1 MRIYYKECFI
11 EDIYHFDALD
21 VLEGLKIGDTVCLYY
36 ADEDPCYKGS
46 FCKDPF
52 CKDPFCKDPFCKDPR
67 CKDPHYKERIM
78 VKTSG
83 DEEKILGA
91 LSIED
96 SKSMLPFL
104 KNKWKDLFSG
114 QVCFADKTKKGENNR
129 IEIVI
134 YINENR

>member
-21 VLEGLKIGDTVCLYY
+21 VLEGLKIGDTVCLFY
-36 ADEDPCYKGS
+36 ADEDPCYKG
-46 FCKDPF
+46 
-52 CKDPFCKDPFCKDPR
+52 PFCKDPR

-134 YINENR
+134 YINENK

>member
-21 VLEGLKIGDTVCLYY
+21 VLEGLKIGDTVCLFY
-36 ADEDPCYKGS
+36 ADEDPCYKG
-46 FCKDPF
+46 
-52 CKDPFCKDPFCKDPR
+52 PFCKDPR

-83 DEEKILGA
+83 DAEKILGA

>member
-21 VLEGLKIGDTVCLYY
+21 VLEGLKIGDTVCLFY
-36 ADEDPCYKGS
+36 ADEDPCYKDS
-46 FCKDPF
+46 FCKDP
-52 CKDPFCKDPFCKDPR
+52 R
-67 CKDPHYKERIM
+67 YKERIM

-83 DEEKILGA
+83 NEEKILGA

-104 KNKWKDLFSG
+104 KNKWKDLFSA
-114 QVCFADKTKKGENNR
+114 QICFADKTKKGENNR

-134 YINENR
+134 YINENK

>member
-1 MRIYYKECFI
+1 MRICYKECFI

-21 VLEGLKIGDTVCLYY
+21 VLEGLKIGDTVCLFY

-46 FCKDPF
+46 
-52 CKDPFCKDPFCKDPR
+52 FCKDPR

-104 KNKWKDLFSG
+104 KNKWEDLFSG

-134 YINENR
+134 YINENK

>member
-21 VLEGLKIGDTVCLYY
+21 VLEGLKIGDTVCLFY

-46 FCKDPF
+46 FCKGSF
-52 CKDPFCKDPFCKDPR
+52 

>member
-21 VLEGLKIGDTVCLYY
+21 VLEGLKIGDTVCLFY
-36 ADEDPCYKGS
+36 ADENPC
-46 FCKDPF
+46 
-52 CKDPFCKDPFCKDPR
+52 
-67 CKDPHYKERIM
+67 YKERIM
-78 VKTSG
+78 VKTSEN
-83 DEEKILGA
+83 EEKILGA

-104 KNKWKDLFSG
+104 RNNWKGLFSA
-114 QVCFADKTKKGENNR
+114 QICFADKTKKGENNR

-134 YINENR
+134 YINENK

>member
-21 VLEGLKIGDTVCLYY
+21 VLEGLKIGDTVCLFY
-36 ADEDPCYKGS
+36 ADEDSCYKG
-46 FCKDPF
+46 
-52 CKDPFCKDPFCKDPR
+52 PFCKDPR

-78 VKTSG
+78 IKTSG
-83 DEEKILGA
+83 DQEKILGA

-134 YINENR
+134 YINENK

>member
-21 VLEGLKIGDTVCLYY
+21 VLEGLKIGDTVCLFY
-36 ADEDPCYKGS
+36 ADEDSCY
-46 FCKDPF
+46 
-52 CKDPFCKDPFCKDPR
+52 KDPFCKDPR
-67 CKDPHYKERIM
+67 YKEPRYKERIM

-134 YINENR
+134 YINENK

>member
-21 VLEGLKIGDTVCLYY
+21 VLEGLKIGDTVCLFY
-36 ADEDPCYKGS
+36 ADEDPCYKDS
-46 FCKDPF
+46 
-52 CKDPFCKDPFCKDPR
+52 FCKDPR
-67 CKDPHYKERIM
+67 CKDPRYKERIM

-83 DEEKILGA
+83 NEEKILGA

-104 KNKWKDLFSG
+104 KNKWKELFSG

-134 YINENR
+134 YINEKESQKDSKHSN

>member
-21 VLEGLKIGDTVCLYY
+21 VLEGLKIGDTVCLFY
-36 ADEDPCYKGS
+36 ADEDPCYKG
-46 FCKDPF
+46 
-52 CKDPFCKDPFCKDPR
+52 PFCKDPR

-83 DEEKILGA
+83 DAEKILGA

-134 YINENR
+134 YINENK

>member
-21 VLEGLKIGDTVCLYY
+21 VLEGLKIGDTVCLFY
-36 ADEDPCYKGS
+36 ADEDPCYKG
-46 FCKDPF
+46 
-52 CKDPFCKDPFCKDPR
+52 PFCKDPR

>member
-21 VLEGLKIGDTVCLYY
+21 VLEGLKIGDTVCLFY
-36 ADEDPCYKGS
+36 ADEDPCYK
-46 FCKDPF
+46 
-52 CKDPFCKDPFCKDPR
+52 DPR
-67 CKDPHYKERIM
+67 CKERIM

-104 KNKWKDLFSG
+104 KNKWKDLFSA
-114 QVCFADKTKKGENNR
+114 QICFADKTKKGENNR

-134 YINENR
+134 YINENK

>member
-21 VLEGLKIGDTVCLYY
+21 VLEGLKIGDTVCLFY
-36 ADEDPCYKGS
+36 ADEDPCYK
-46 FCKDPF
+46 
-52 CKDPFCKDPFCKDPR
+52 DPFCKDPR
-67 CKDPHYKERIM
+67 YKDPRYKERIM

-134 YINENR
+134 YINENK

>member
-21 VLEGLKIGDTVCLYY
+21 VLEGLKIGDTVCLFY
-36 ADEDPCYKGS
+36 ADEDPC
-46 FCKDPF
+46 CKDPF
-52 CKDPFCKDPFCKDPR
+52 CKDLRCKDPR
-67 CKDPHYKERIM
+67 CKDLRYKERIM

-96 SKSMLPFL
+96 SKSMLPFF
-104 KNKWKDLFSG
+104 KNNWKNLFSG

-134 YINENR
+134 YINENTLI

>member
-21 VLEGLKIGDTVCLYY
+21 VLEGLKIGDTVCLFY
-36 ADEDPCYKGS
+36 ADEDPCYKG
-46 FCKDPF
+46 PF
-52 CKDPFCKDPFCKDPR
+52 CKDPH

>member
-21 VLEGLKIGDTVCLYY
+21 VLEGLKIGDTVCLFY
-36 ADEDPCYKGS
+36 ADEDPCYKDS
-46 FCKDPF
+46 
-52 CKDPFCKDPFCKDPR
+52 FCKDPR
-67 CKDPHYKERIM
+67 CKDPRYKERIM

-83 DEEKILGA
+83 NEEKILGA

-104 KNKWKDLFSG
+104 KNKWKELFSG

-134 YINENR
+134 YINEKESQKDK

>member
-21 VLEGLKIGDTVCLYY
+21 VLEGLKIGDTVCLFY
-36 ADEDPCYKGS
+36 ADENPCY
-46 FCKDPF
+46 
-52 CKDPFCKDPFCKDPR
+52 KDPFCKDPR
-67 CKDPHYKERIM
+67 YKDPRYKERIM
-78 VKTSG
+78 VKTSEN
-83 DEEKILGA
+83 EEKILGA

-104 KNKWKDLFSG
+104 RNNWKGLFSA
-114 QVCFADKTKKGENNR
+114 QICFADKTKKGENNR

-134 YINENR
+134 YINENK

>member
-21 VLEGLKIGDTVCLYY
+21 VLEGLKIGDTVCLFY
-36 ADEDPCYKGS
+36 ADEDPCYKG
-46 FCKDPF
+46 
-52 CKDPFCKDPFCKDPR
+52 PFCKDPR

-78 VKTSG
+78 IKTSG
-83 DEEKILGA
+83 DQEKILGA

-134 YINENR
+134 YINENK